1 MIQDTIK
8 DILHANGGF
17 DAAPGL
23 SRSGLTKQELRSLA
37 DGGDIEAA
45 ILLLIGL
52 KSPSYKFWE
61 EDFEDEDTHEMVK
74 IDRCMPLEGTMFEED
89 PGEVAD
95 LTSVVLKD
103 IANQSDEELKVWQYA
118 LSDVIN
124 VTPIIEKLVDDGDV
138 DAMWLLGDRYAYA
151 EPMDKENALK
161 YYDMALAADGDRER
175 YDQAMEWLNYSPLE
189 HPQDLA
195 DDFDPRDSV
204 IMISGHPLYLDQ
216 IGYMVEDLT
225 KAHGTPGNECGLYVP
240 LEFVFETLGFKWVH
254 NTGSLMRF
262 TRHSEPVLTLEIE
275 CNPQVDD
282 ALVEAFRKAY
292 PLLTVE
298 VVDNSPGE

>member
-1 MIQDTIK
+1 
-8 DILHANGGF
+8 
-17 DAAPGL
+17 
-23 SRSGLTKQELRSLA
+23 
-37 DGGDIEAA
+37 
-45 ILLLIGL
+45 
-52 KSPSYKFWE
+52 
-61 EDFEDEDTHEMVK
+61 
-74 IDRCMPLEGTMFEED
+74 MPM
-89 PGEVAD
+89 
-95 LTSVVLKD
+95 
-103 IANQSDEELKVWQYA
+103 
-118 LSDVIN
+118 
-124 VTPIIEKLVDDGDV
+124 
-138 DAMWLLGDRYAYA
+138 
-151 EPMDKENALK
+151 ENALK

-189 HPQDLA
+189 HPEDLA
-195 DDFDPRDSV
+195 EDFDPREAV

-225 KAHGTPGNECGLYVP
+225 NAHGTPGNECGLYVP

-254 NTGSLMRF
+254 NTGNLMRF

>member
-17 DAAPGL
+17 DAASSL
-23 SRSGLTKQELRSLA
+23 SRSGLTKQELRSQA
-37 DGGDIEAA
+37 DEGNIEAT

-52 KSPSYKFWE
+52 TSPSYKFWE

-74 IDRCMPLEGTMFEED
+74 IDRFVPLEGTMFEES
-89 PGEVAD
+89 PGEVAN

-103 IANQSDEELKVWQYA
+103 IVNQRDEELKVWQNA
-118 LSDVIN
+118 LNGVIN
-124 VTPIIEKLVDDGDV
+124 VTPIIEKLVDAGDV

-189 HPQDLA
+189 HPEDLA
-195 DDFDPRDSV
+195 EDFDPHDA
-204 IMISGHPLYLDQ
+204 IITISGHPLNLDQ

-254 NTGSLMRF
+254 NTGNLMRF

-275 CNPQVDD
+275 CNPKVDE

-292 PLLTVE
+292 PLLSVG

>member
-17 DAAPGL
+17 DAAPDL
-23 SRSGLTKQELRSLA
+23 SRCGLTKQELRSLA
-37 DGGDIEAA
+37 DEGNIEAA

-95 LTSVVLKD
+95 LTSAVLKD
-103 IANQSDEELKVWQYA
+103 IANQSDEELKVWQNA
-118 LSDVIN
+118 LSGVIN
-124 VTPIIEKLVDDGDV
+124 VTPLIEKLVDAGDV

-189 HPQDLA
+189 HPEDLA
-195 DDFDPRDSV
+195 EDFDPREAV

-254 NTGSLMRF
+254 NTGNLMRF

-282 ALVEAFRKAY
+282 ALAEAFRKAY

-298 VVDNSPGE
+298 TVNND

>member
-17 DAAPGL
+17 DAAPAL
-23 SRSGLTKQELRSLA
+23 SRSGLTKKELRSQA
-37 DGGDIEAA
+37 DEGNIEAA

-74 IDRCMPLEGTMFEED
+74 IDRCMPLEGTMFGED

-95 LTSVVLKD
+95 LTSVVLRD

-124 VTPIIEKLVDDGDV
+124 VTPIIEKLVDSGDV
-138 DAMWLLGDRYAYA
+138 DAMWFLGDRYAYA

-161 YYDMALAADGDRER
+161 YYDMAIAADGDRER
-175 YDQAMEWLNYSPLE
+175 YDQAMKWLNYSPLE
-189 HPQDLA
+189 HPEDLA
-195 DDFDPRDSV
+195 EDFDPRDAV
-204 IMISGHPLYLDQ
+204 IMISGHPIYLDQ

-254 NTGSLMRF
+254 NTGNLMRF
-262 TRHSEPVLTLEIE
+262 SRHSEPVLTLEIE
-275 CNPQVDD
+275 CNPQVDE

-298 VVDNSPGE
+298 LVDND

>member
-17 DAAPGL
+17 DAAPAL
-23 SRSGLTKQELRSLA
+23 SRSGLTKQELRSQA
-37 DGGDIEAA
+37 DEGNIEAA

-52 KSPSYKFWE
+52 KSPSYKFWK

-103 IANQSDEELKVWQYA
+103 IANQSDEELNVWQYA
-118 LSDVIN
+118 LSGVIN
-124 VTPIIEKLVDDGDV
+124 VTPIIERLIDDGDI

-189 HPQDLA
+189 HPEDLA
-195 DDFDPRDSV
+195 EDFDPREAV

-225 KAHGTPGNECGLYVP
+225 NAHGTPGNECGLYVP

-254 NTGSLMRF
+254 NTGNLMRF

-282 ALVEAFRKAY
+282 ALVEAFRKSY

>member
-17 DAAPGL
+17 DAAPAL
-23 SRSGLTKQELRSLA
+23 SRSGLTKQELRSQA
-37 DGGDIEAA
+37 DEGNIEAA

-52 KSPSYKFWE
+52 KSPSYKFWK

-103 IANQSDEELKVWQYA
+103 IANQSDEELNVWQYA
-118 LSDVIN
+118 LSGVIN
-124 VTPIIEKLVDDGDV
+124 VTPIIERLIDDGDI
-138 DAMWLLGDRYAYA
+138 DSMWLLGDRYAYA

-189 HPQDLA
+189 HPEDLA
-195 DDFDPRDSV
+195 EDFDPREAV
-204 IMISGHPLYLDQ
+204 IMISGHPLYMDQ
-216 IGYMVEDLT
+216 IEYMFEDLT
-225 KAHGTPGNECGLYVP
+225 KSHGLPYLETDYAIP
-240 LEFVFETLGFKWVH
+240 LKFVFEAIGVDWVD
-254 NTGSLMRF
+254 NTGNLIRY
-262 TRHSEPVLTLEIE
+262 TRHSEPVLTLDLE
-275 CNPQVDD
+275 CNPKVDE
-282 ALVEAFRKAY
+282 ALVEAFQKAY